1 MQHSAESIFI
11 VEYLR
16 EYKSL
21 FEAALAQESV
31 VPGGNVWRK
40 TRGQKSRETVPLTQE
55 N

>member
-21 FEAALAQESV
+21 FEAALAQKSV
-31 VPGGNVWRK
+31 VPGVMFDEKPEAKNLVRL
-40 TRGQKSRETVPLTQE
+40 SL
-55 N
+55 